1 MAKLLPLFSAAVAA
15 AIGLSGMAQCPAG
28 TTAVTVYFSDFE
40 ADDGGLVAPPL
51 SDWEHGEI
59 PLVITGSTCSGTPED
74 PGGAYSG
81 INGWATKL
89 DDCHSNQSPSGFI
102 TMDLE
107 IDMSD
112 PDYVSA
118 QLSLAHWFDVFT
130 DWDYLVITANGTEV
144 YRNDTTEFSNGWMT
158 LTADL
163 TPFVGQASV
172 TLSFKLWAT
181 TVVNYTGWYI
191 DDVLVTACAT
201 GSTIGIA
208 EVDGAGFRVWP
219 VPATEVLHVEPSTAM
234 GAVLEWTLYDVTGRQ
249 LASGSPVSSAPFSLD
264 VARFKGV
271 NVLDLRTANGHY
283 HKRLLVQ

>member
-1 MAKLLPLFSAAVAA
+1 MAKILPLISAVVAGTISLA
-15 AIGLSGMAQCPAG
+15 GMAQCAPG

-40 ADDGGLVAPPL
+40 ADDGGLVADPL
-51 SDWEHGEI
+51 TDWEHGEI
-59 PLVITGSTCSGTPED
+59 PVVITGSNCDSSPES

-81 INGWATKL
+81 TNGWATNL
-89 DDCHSNQSPSGFI
+89 DDCYMNQQPSAFN
-102 TMDLE
+102 TVDLVV
-107 IDMSD
+107 DLSD
-112 PDYVSA
+112 PDFVSA
-118 QLSLAHWFDVFT
+118 ELSMSHWFEVFT
-130 DWDYLVITANGTEV
+130 NFDYLVITANGAEI
-144 YRNDTTEFSNGWMT
+144 YRNDTTENSNGWLT
-158 LTADL
+158 LRTSL
-163 TPFVGQASV
+163 TPFLGQASV

-181 TVVNYTGWYI
+181 TVVNRAGWYI
-191 DDVLVTACAT
+191 DDVRVTACVT
-201 GSTIGIA
+201 DGTIGIA